1 MSIMELINA
10 LLSLEMLIAAFAGG
24 AFGAAIGG
32 LPSFVLCGFMVIA
45 GEAIEYVDPGTT
57 TFTAALGFGPVFGPH
72 ISFAGGAAATAYAAK
87 RGYINTEYDYHQGKN
102 IAYALGIRPDV
113 LVVGGA
119 FGILGY
125 WITTTSGTL
134 TLPWDPIAIAV
145 VLSGVAHRLVFRYPL
160 IGSHDQ
166 GLLNMSPFEDEERH
180 VIGEP
185 AVDGTEAATDGGT
198 ANSRLVVEP
207 WLAHQYKWG
216 QVAALGLVVGVLGAF
231 IAVRTGSPYLGFGIS
246 AASLVF
252 LNCGVANIPVTHHM
266 TITSST
272 IALAVTSRGDAVL
285 AGMGMTGAL
294 VLGGILSMIV
304 ALFAELFQRI
314 FYAHSDTHLDPPA
327 AAIVFGTV
335 VIAGLVFV
343 GILPT
348 GVWIPGT
355 F

>member
-335 VIAGLVFV
+335 VIAGLEIGRAHV
-343 GILPT
+343 
-348 GVWIPGT
+348 
-355 F
+355 